1 MTYPSDTHCHASRR
15 KIPGSQCRILRENA
29 TGSGRFGT
37 WNSVGRIWILLG
49 LLLVCVM
56 NLAGC
61 DRATSLSTAPS
72 MQRTRQSAD
81 GPYTIIATTAMV
93 ADIVKHVAGENASV
107 ITLMG
112 AGVDPHLYRPTRS
125 DIAAILNADVVF
137 YNGLNLEGRMT
148 DLFIR
153 AANAGVPVYAVTELI
168 DESYLLSLADA
179 EGHDDPHVWMDPQ
192 GWMKATAAAAA
203 KLSEFD
209 PSNADTYRA
218 NAEAYIAELEK
229 LDAYARQR
237 LATVPPD
244 RRVLVTAHD
253 AFNYFARAYDIEV
266 RGIQGI
272 STDSEAGLRQI
283 ESLIDLLVTR
293 QIPAVFTESSVSD
306 KNVRALVEGAHAR
319 GHAVVMGGEL
329 FSDAMGEEGTYEG
342 TYIGMMDHN
351 ITTIVRA
358 LGGEAPPRGMNNRL
372 GEHHDE
378 AAKEGGKAG

>member
-1 MTYPSDTHCHASRR
+1 M
-15 KIPGSQCRILRENA
+15 Q
-29 TGSGRFGT
+29 
-37 WNSVGRIWILLG
+37 SVVL
-49 LLLVCVM
+49 LLLVITAAAI
-56 NLAGC
+56 AGC

-81 GPYTIIATTAMV
+81 RPYTIIATTAMV
-93 ADIVKHVAGENASV
+93 ADIVKHVAGENANV

-179 EGHDDPHVWMDPQ
+179 EGHDDPHVWMDPR

-209 PSNADTYRA
+209 PANADTYRA

-293 QIPAVFTESSVSD
+293 QIPAVFTESSVP
-306 KNVRALVEGAHAR
+306 A
-319 GHAVVMGGEL
+319 
-329 FSDAMGEEGTYEG
+329 
-342 TYIGMMDHN
+342 
-351 ITTIVRA
+351 
-358 LGGEAPPRGMNNRL
+358 
-372 GEHHDE
+372 
-378 AAKEGGKAG
+378 